1 MLSAMESFDAST
13 QAAAVLDRF
22 AAPIGRAKGPFVLG
36 ISGLQGS
43 GKSTLA
49 ASLVAAA
56 RARGWDAVSLSL
68 DDVYLT
74 RAEREALSMDVH
86 PLLRTRGVPGTHDLA
101 LLASIL
107 DNLGK
112 ALPDAPVRLPRFD
125 KGRDDRLEPSS
136 WPSVTAPPRLVVFE
150 GWCLGVEPAADSS
163 ELVEPINAL
172 ERVED
177 ADGRWRRWVDAR
189 LVDYLPIWGRIDALV
204 LLQAPSWDIVAT
216 WRDEAEEPLRRR
228 GDPAAMD
235 AVALSRFLQHYERIS
250 RRALETL
257 GAKADLVIH
266 LDAHRHAIASAVGAR
281 PARDTF

>member
-1 MLSAMESFDAST
+1 MLSAMEFPDAST

-22 AAPIGRAKGPFVLG
+22 AAPIGHAKGPFVLG

-49 ASLVAAA
+49 AGLVAAA

-74 RAEREALSMDVH
+74 RAEREALATDVH
-86 PLLRTRGVPGTHDLA
+86 PLLRIRGVPGTHDLA
-101 LLASIL
+101 LLASTL
-107 DNLGK
+107 DGLGV
-112 ALPDAPVRLPRFD
+112 ASPDAPVRLPRFD
-125 KGRDDRLEPSS
+125 KGRDDRQEPSS
-136 WPSVTAPPRLVVFE
+136 WPSVIHPPRLVVFE
-150 GWCLGVEPAADSS
+150 GWCLGVEPAANTS

-177 ADGRWRRWVDAR
+177 AGGRWRRWVDAR

-235 AVALSRFLQHYERIS
+235 RAALSRFLQHYERIS
-250 RRALETL
+250 RRALETMQR
-257 GAKADLVIH
+257 KADMVLRLDEQRRTH
-266 LDAHRHAIASAVGAR
+266 L
-281 PARDTF
+281 

>member
-1 MLSAMESFDAST
+1 MLSAMESPDAST
-13 QAAAVLDRF
+13 QAAAILDRF
-22 AAPIGRAKGPFVLG
+22 AAPIGHARGPFVLG

-56 RARGWDAVSLSL
+56 RARGWDTVSLSL

-74 RAEREALSMDVH
+74 RAEREALAIDVH

-101 LLASIL
+101 LLASTL
-107 DNLGK
+107 DGLGM
-112 ALPDAPVRLPRFD
+112 ASPDAPVRLPRFD
-125 KGRDDRLEPSS
+125 KGQDDRREPSS
-136 WPSVTAPPRLVVFE
+136 WPSVIHPPRLVVFE
-150 GWCLGVEPAADSS
+150 GWCLGVEPAANTS

-177 ADGRWRRWVDAR
+177 AGGRWRRWVDAR

-216 WRDEAEEPLRRR
+216 WRDEAEEPLRQR

-235 AVALSRFLQHYERIS
+235 RAALSRFLQHYERIS
-250 RRALETL
+250 RRALETMQC
-257 GAKADLVIH
+257 KADMVLRLDEQRRPH
-266 LDAHRHAIASAVGAR
+266 L
-281 PARDTF
+281 

>member
-1 MLSAMESFDAST
+1 MLSAMECSDAST
-13 QAAAVLDRF
+13 QATAVLERF
-22 AAPIGRAKGPFVLG
+22 AAAIGRADRPFVLG

-49 ASLVAAA
+49 AGLVEAA
-56 RARGWDAVSLSL
+56 RRRGWNAVSLSL

-74 RAEREALSMDVH
+74 RGERESLAVDVH

-101 LLASIL
+101 LLASTL

-112 ALPDAPVRLPRFD
+112 ASPDTPVRLPRFD
-125 KGRDDRLEPSS
+125 KGHDDRQEPGL
-136 WPSVTAPPRLVVFE
+136 WPSVVRPPQLVVFE
-150 GWCLGVEPAADSS
+150 GWCLGAEPATEGS
-163 ELVEPINAL
+163 ELIEPVNAL
-172 ERVED
+172 ERTED

-189 LVDYLPIWGRIDALV
+189 LADYLPIWERIDALV
-204 LLQAPSWDIVAT
+204 LLRAPSWDIVAT

-235 AVALSRFLQHYERIS
+235 RAALSRFLQHYERIS

-257 GAKADLVIH
+257 ATKTDLVIH
-266 LDAHRHAIASAVGAR
+266 LDAHRNAVT
-281 PARDTF
+281 PW